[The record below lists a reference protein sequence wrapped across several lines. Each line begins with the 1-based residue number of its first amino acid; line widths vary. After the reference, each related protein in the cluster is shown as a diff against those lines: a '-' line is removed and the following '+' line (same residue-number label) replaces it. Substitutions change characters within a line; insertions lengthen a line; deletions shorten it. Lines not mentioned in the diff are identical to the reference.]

1 MSYCRFSTDD
11 FQCDLYCYESVN
23 GNYETQVASN
33 RFRFKIPL
41 PEKVDVGTNEWFKR
55 HDKIMEMV
63 KHADKV
69 KIGLPYDGKYFSDS
83 NIEDFYNRLLELKR
97 VGYQFPD
104 YVLEQVKSE
113 IKND

>member
-1 MSYCRFSTDD
+1 
-11 FQCDLYCYESVN
+11 
-23 GNYETQVASN
+23 
-33 RFRFKIPL
+33 
-41 PEKVDVGTNEWFKR
+41 
-55 HDKIMEMV
+55 MV

-69 KIGLPYDGKYFSDS
+69 KIGLPYDGKYFSVS